1 MASIIYTSLFRDL
14 AKADID
20 FDTAT
25 IKAMLTTSAYTENK
39 DHDRRDD
46 VTNEITATGYTA
58 GGVTVTATVAAVDT
72 ANDRFVLTLGPATWS
87 NFTGT
92 SRKLVYYVSLGGA
105 SSADPI
111 IAIVDFGSDVTRT
124 AQTMEVAGSTIT
136 WQN

>member
-72 ANDRFVLTLGPATWS
+72 ANDRFVLTLGPA
-87 NFTGT
+87 
-92 SRKLVYYVSLGGA
+92 
-105 SSADPI
+105 
-111 IAIVDFGSDVTRT
+111 
-124 AQTMEVAGSTIT
+124 
-136 WQN
+136 